1 MHKRKRKLINKGL
14 QLKLVAIFTVIG
26 TTCAL
31 FQVVLIN
38 FGLLDVARSIPTGGS
53 ELLEEARWMMLRNTL
68 WTVGALIPLMVCIGI
83 VATHR
88 IAGPAYRMTVHLREI
103 AEGGPIRTCKIR
115 KDDELQD
122 LCAALNAAFE
132 RVAPASEDVDEPTE
146 EWALEPTPTMSETSK
161 DEAA

>member
-14 QLKLVAIFTVIG
+14 QLKLVAVFTVIG

-38 FGLLDVARSIPTGGS
+38 FGLLDLARSIPSGGT

-68 WTVGALIPLMVCIGI
+68 WTVGALIPLMTCIGI

-88 IAGPAYRMTVHLREI
+88 IVANPPSAAAG
-103 AEGGPIRTCKIR
+103 
-115 KDDELQD
+115 
-122 LCAALNAAFE
+122 
-132 RVAPASEDVDEPTE
+132 VAVVACGAPSRF
-146 EWALEPTPTMSETSK
+146 
-161 DEAA
+161 